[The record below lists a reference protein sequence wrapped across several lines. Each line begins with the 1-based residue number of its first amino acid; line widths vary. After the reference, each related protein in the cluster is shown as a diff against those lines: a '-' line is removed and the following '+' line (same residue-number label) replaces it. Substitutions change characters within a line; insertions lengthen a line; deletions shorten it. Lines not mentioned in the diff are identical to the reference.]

1 MIERK
6 SVCREVLTISNLLT
20 LLRIFLS
27 PFIFWGIMKGSWF
40 LVFILLVIAALTD
53 VLDGHLARAFSQR
66 TTIGACLDPVAD
78 KLLLISS
85 FAALSFVDSPSFF
98 VPRWFFFL
106 ILSREIIILGGSL
119 ILLLLGT
126 KIQVAPSIAGKL
138 TTFFQLSFI
147 LWIFACYF
155 FGWNPVKTYSV
166 SLILLAFFSLFS
178 LVQYGLIGFRYLSSV
193 SSK

>member
-1 MIERK
+1 MRERK
-6 SVCREVLTISNLLT
+6 SIYGEVATISNLLT
-20 LLRIFLS
+20 LSRIFLS
-27 PFIFWGIMKGSWF
+27 PFIFWGIMKGSWYI
-40 LVFILLVIAALTD
+40 VFILLLIAALTD
-53 VLDGHLARAFSQR
+53 VLDGHLARALSQG
-66 TTIGACLDPVAD
+66 TTFGACLDPVAD

-98 VPRWFFFL
+98 VPPWFFFL

-119 ILLLLGT
+119 ILLLLGI
-126 KIQVAPSIAGKL
+126 KIKVAPSLAGKL

-147 LWIFACYF
+147 VWIFACYF

-178 LVQYGLIGFRYLSSV
+178 LVQYGIIGFRYLSS
-193 SSK
+193 K